1 MSETVLVTGAN
12 RGIGLELAREYLN
25 RGCTVY
31 GVCRQSSEALS
42 RSGAEVIDGI
52 DVGDAASIQSL
63 PDRLGGARLDI
74 LVNNAGIMSNA
85 RLGSLDYDQVF
96 EQFRINAMGPL
107 RVTEALLDNLD
118 KGSKIGMITSRM
130 GSIAD
135 NGSGGHYGYRMS
147 KAALNAASV
156 SLARDLNAH
165 GIAVAILH
173 PGFVQTDMV
182 GGAGDITPA
191 EAAQRLAKR
200 IDELNLKNS
209 GTFWHSKG
217 DILEW

>member
-31 GVCRQSSEALS
+31 GVCRKPSEALTG
-42 RSGAEVIDGI
+42 SGAEVIDGV

-74 LVNNAGIMSNA
+74 LVNNAGVMSNA
-85 RLGSLDYDQVF
+85 KLGSLDYDQVL

-156 SLARDLNAH
+156 SLARDLNAR
-165 GIAVAILH
+165 GIAVAVLH

-200 IDELNLKNS
+200 IDDLNLKNS